1 MPDSD
6 SIPQK
11 SLIDFEN
18 DPCRF
23 QKKLLGWSHKNPR
36 PMPWKGEK
44 DSYKIWVSEII
55 LQQTRVNQGW
65 QYFERFVK
73 AFPTV
78 EALAS
83 ADEMQVLKYWEGLG
97 YYSRARNL
105 HAAARQIVHD
115 FDGHFP
121 ETFHDLKTLKGV
133 GDYTAAAIASFAF
146 NKPHAVLD
154 GNVYRILSRIFGI
167 ETIIDL
173 PKARS
178 EFQNLASRLLD
189 EHNPGAFNQAMMD
202 FGAICCTPAKPA
214 CTECPFNDTCRARLE
229 NKVSEL
235 PKRLEKRAR
244 KTRFF
249 FYVKISQHGF
259 SYVCKRESKDIWK
272 GLYEFPVLELENA
285 EDFKLEKLES
295 AFFKQKLPKG
305 ARWGEISSEFTQLLT
320 HQKVLARF
328 VELHLPPEIP
338 VGFTKESAL
347 KKCIKV
353 SESDLTKKIPLPKL
367 IIGFLQKKI

>member
-18 DPCRF
+18 DPSRF
-23 QKKLLGWSHKNPR
+23 QKKLLDWSHQNPR

-44 DSYKIWVSEII
+44 DPYKIWVSEII

-65 QYFERFVK
+65 HYFERFVK

-83 ADEMQVLKYWEGLG
+83 AEEMQVLKYWEGLG

-202 FGAICCTPAKPA
+202 FGAVCCTPAKPA

-249 FYVKISQHGF
+249 FYLKISQNGF

-305 ARWGEISSEFTQLLT
+305 ARWGETSPEFTQLLT